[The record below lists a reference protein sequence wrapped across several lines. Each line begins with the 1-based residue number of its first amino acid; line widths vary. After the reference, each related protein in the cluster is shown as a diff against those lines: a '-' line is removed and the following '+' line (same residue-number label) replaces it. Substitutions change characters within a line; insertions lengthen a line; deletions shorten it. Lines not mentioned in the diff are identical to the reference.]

1 MIGKNSGGL
10 EPGYFSGKKHQP
22 GRCKGIIL
30 PVKPQE
36 REVCFFAAGYTRG
49 YLVREAGLQ
58 ETLGQLSSAGKS
70 G

>member
-10 EPGYFSGKKHQP
+10 EPGYFCGKEYQL

-36 REVCFFAAGYTRG
+36 RGVFLCCGYTRG
-49 YLVREAGLQ
+49 YLVLQAGLQ
-58 ETLGQLSSAGKS
+58 ETLGQLCSAGKS